1 VEVTI
6 AVQIGGRLRATVTVP
21 VDSEQV
27 FVENAAMAEPNVKKH
42 TDGQAIKKIIY
53 VPDKILNIIVQ
64 PR

>member
-1 VEVTI
+1 MLVT
-6 AVQIGGRLRATVTVP
+6 APARP

-42 TDGQAIKKIIY
+42 TNGQTIKKIIY
-53 VPDKILNIIVQ
+53 VPNKILNIIVQ